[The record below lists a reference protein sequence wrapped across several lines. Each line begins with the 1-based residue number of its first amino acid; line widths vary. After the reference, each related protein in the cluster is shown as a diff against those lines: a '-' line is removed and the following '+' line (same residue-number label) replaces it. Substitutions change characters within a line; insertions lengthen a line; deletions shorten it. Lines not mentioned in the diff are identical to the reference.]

1 MSEPMTPEQ
10 EVAILIERSRRA
22 QQAIAD
28 YTQEQVDEL
37 IRAMVYSVAREDR
50 SEEIAQF
57 TVDETQLGILNIQP
71 QPWKVADNRVYAFVH
86 AHDYLDGSLLSLDDG
101 ILSAGELEQIGQ
113 LSANAEAGLYRQGD
127 HALFWIAEEIDR
139 LTYLAVTGDIAAFEE
154 GVRLLKRGIPAR
166 PDPGE

>member
-1 MSEPMTPEQ
+1 MRTWSLVAFLLLLSACAQPVPTRDATPVELVGTMELFTPVPTLDVSE
-10 EVAILIERSRRA
+10 L
-22 QQAIAD
+22 
-28 YTQEQVDEL
+28 
-37 IRAMVYSVAREDR
+37 
-50 SEEIAQF
+50 
-57 TVDETQLGILNIQP
+57 DETQLGILNIQP

-139 LTYLAVTGDIAAFEE
+139 LTYLAVTGEIAAFEE